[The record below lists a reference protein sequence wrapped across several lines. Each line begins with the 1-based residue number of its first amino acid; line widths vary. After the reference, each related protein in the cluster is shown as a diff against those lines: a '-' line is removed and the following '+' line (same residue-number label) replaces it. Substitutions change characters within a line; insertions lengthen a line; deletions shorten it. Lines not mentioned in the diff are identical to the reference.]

1 MNLIFFRISAYIAIF
16 AAYIVF
22 MHSYAP
28 LGIYWQDYHAQR
40 IYNAVEF
47 LKLNGYLSHYGYTIW
62 DYCTDCSLEASGW
75 QGRIYFSANAIIF
88 FPYIILNHFGG
99 KESLLLLGPL
109 FDKFLI
115 LLCGSLLA
123 ELFIKSTKN
132 LVDVSPFLIGIASF
146 ILFIFAPWTYQMIIA
161 MWYEVYFLIFFLI
174 GILAFLKNKTSWG
187 YLAFFLAGL
196 FHYQW
201 AIAVGAFYC
210 LLEAVKYFYIKNAH
224 IEKFFPPFHGSQ
236 IQRIKVASFLIIPT
250 FIIISMRLFA
260 QQYIEAGTGSSLLFR
275 MGISGIDIHNGGLLG
290 ALQFLGG
297 IRVTQCFQ
305 GIGIEAFSGDLN
317 MKMAVF
323 NCLLSWIGMAII
335 SVISIFGCYLFIK
348 QSNLGK
354 QILLPLL
361 FAMILFIA
369 VLQQSLSVHLMG
381 YSFIFSALFS
391 AGIIMLMISIHNRLT
406 SPVLGLIFAIPCLI
420 GVSLL
425 SIRVSMLF

>member
-1 MNLIFFRISAYIAIF
+1 MNYIFCRIFAYVAIF

-22 MHSYAP
+22 MHTYAP
-28 LGIYWQDYHAQR
+28 LGIHWQDYHAQR
-40 IYNAVEF
+40 IFNAVEF
-47 LKLNGYLSHYGYTIW
+47 LKMNGYLSTYGYTIW
-62 DYCTDCSLEASGW
+62 DDCKDCFLGYSVW
-75 QGRIYFSANAIIF
+75 QDKIYFSANAVIF
-88 FPYIILNHFGG
+88 FPYIIINHFGG
-99 KESLLLLGPL
+99 KELLFLLGPL

-123 ELFIKSTKN
+123 ELVIKSTKY
-132 LVDVSPFLIGIASF
+132 LVNVSTFLIGIASF
-146 ILFIFAPWTYQMIIA
+146 ILFTFAPWTYQMIIA
-161 MWYEVYFLIFFLI
+161 IWYEVYFLIFFLI
-174 GILAFLKNKTSWG
+174 GILAFLNNKNSWG
-187 YLAFFLAGL
+187 FLAFFLAGL

-210 LLEAVKYFYIKNAH
+210 LLEVAKYFYIKDAN
-224 IEKFFPPFHGSQ
+224 IEKYFPLVHGPQ
-236 IQRIKVASFLIIPT
+236 NIRIKIIFSLILPALIT
-250 FIIISMRLFA
+250 LSAKLFA

-275 MGISGIDIHNGGLLG
+275 MGISGNDIHNGGLLG

-305 GIGIEAFSGDLN
+305 GIEIQSLSGDLN
-317 MKMAVF
+317 MKIALF
-323 NCLLSWIGMAII
+323 NCLLSWIGMTVV
-335 SVISIFGCYLFIK
+335 SLISIFGCYLLMK

-361 FAMILFIA
+361 FAMMLFIA
-369 VLQQSLSVHLMG
+369 VFQQSLSVHLMG

-391 AGIIMLMISIHNRLT
+391 MGIIMLMISIHNRLT
-406 SPVLGLIFAIPCLI
+406 SPELGLIFAFPCLM